1 LRNAQDPSPPF
12 LKGGRGD
19 FKKDLTLNN
28 CIAFKKIILSQKY
41 FLENY
46 TRQKR
51 GKTMEEMKMM
61 LVDDEERFLS
71 TTQKLLA
78 KKGYDVVTAS
88 SGAEA
93 LEKLRLHNIHVVVLD
108 VKMPGMDGIETL
120 KAIKKTFPLVEVI
133 MLTGHATVESAVEG
147 LKSGA
152 TDYLMKPTDVKDL
165 IQKAEDAFGKR
176 QVLEEKIR
184 VAQTRSFMKSPRE
197 IIRDT
202 E

>member
-1 LRNAQDPSPPF
+1 
-12 LKGGRGD
+12 
-19 FKKDLTLNN
+19 
-28 CIAFKKIILSQKY
+28 
-41 FLENY
+41 
-46 TRQKR
+46 
-51 GKTMEEMKMM
+51 MEELKMM

-71 TTQKLLA
+71 TTQKLLS
-78 KKGYDVVTAS
+78 KKGYDVLTAS

-133 MLTGHATVESAVEG
+133 MLTGHATVESAVDG

-152 TDYLMKPTDVKDL
+152 TDYLMKPTDAKDL
-165 IQKAEDAFGKR
+165 IQKAEEAFGKR

-197 IIRDT
+197 IIRDN

>member
-1 LRNAQDPSPPF
+1 
-12 LKGGRGD
+12 
-19 FKKDLTLNN
+19 
-28 CIAFKKIILSQKY
+28 
-41 FLENY
+41 
-46 TRQKR
+46 
-51 GKTMEEMKMM
+51 
-61 LVDDEERFLS
+61 
-71 TTQKLLA
+71 
-78 KKGYDVVTAS
+78 
-88 SGAEA
+88 

-108 VKMPGMDGIETL
+108 VKMPGMDGMETL

-133 MLTGHATVESAVEG
+133 MLTGHATVESAVDG

-165 IQKAEDAFGKR
+165 IRKAEEAFRKR
-176 QVLEEKIR
+176 QLVEEKIR